1 MNNVNNPTISFP
13 SKIVNSSHQIKPIQ
27 SINLHK
33 AIFFNRLT
41 ITNNSNNYCLPVAQL
56 LVSKVYSQ
64 QLILVNFAVSVNY
77 ITQLYFFTKN
87 SLTSYNF
94 LSLRD
99 NC

>member
-1 MNNVNNPTISFP
+1 MAHTKSNQF
-13 SKIVNSSHQIKPIQ
+13 HQSNCIKPLFSGRI
-27 SINLHK
+27 
-33 AIFFNRLT
+33 T
-41 ITNNSNNYCLPVAQL
+41 ITNNSDKHCLSVAQL

-64 QLILVNFAVSVNY
+64 SLILVNFAVSVNS